1 VGINGIELDH
11 PGFPARDNSDQAE
24 SQMMEQPASRIED
37 YAIIGDGHSA
47 ALVASAGSID
57 WLCLP
62 RFDSGACFAA
72 LLGGAEHG
80 YWKLAP
86 IASPR
91 RVMRRYRDATLV
103 LETDIHTDDGV
114 VRIVDCIP
122 ARSDHTSVVRVLVGI
137 AGRVP
142 MRMEL
147 VVRFDYGWVVPWMR
161 RAGDH
166 LHGVAGP
173 DAICLATPVATS
185 GENFSTVATFSV
197 AAGERA
203 AERGGEV
210 RGTLAGNGDRL
221 IAGRLPGGVEDGPV
235 GGLHLG
241 LVLDGDLGQDVAG
254 AADGASLTQAVGEH
268 ELDGADQAGSAVGD
282 HQQRRPQPSGDQ
294 AVQKAL
300 PGIGGLTRARVEADQ
315 HWAPVGGDAPCGE
328 HRLGSGVVV
337 HTEVRPV
344 QEQVLE

>member
-1 VGINGIELDH
+1 MDLDH
-11 PGFPARDNSDQAE
+11 PGFPARDNSDQAA

-47 ALVASAGSID
+47 ALVATSGSID

-114 VRIVDCIP
+114 VRIVDCMP
-122 ARSDHTSVVRVLVGI
+122 ARSDHASVVRVVEGI

-147 VVRFDYGWVVPWMR
+147 VVRFDYGWVVPWMQ

-166 LHGVAGP
+166 LHGIAGP

-197 AAGERA
+197 AAGERVPFVLSWHPQF
-203 AERGGEV
+203 AE
-210 RGTLAGNGDRL
+210 
-221 IAGRLPGGVEDGPV
+221 GRC
-235 GGLHLG
+235 
-241 LVLDGDLGQDVAG
+241 
-254 AADGASLTQAVGEH
+254 
-268 ELDGADQAGSAVGD
+268 
-282 HQQRRPQPSGDQ
+282 
-294 AVQKAL
+294 
-300 PGIGGLTRARVEADQ
+300 
-315 HWAPVGGDAPCGE
+315 GGDADEAIRDTESWWEAFSASCTYNGP
-328 HRLGSGVVV
+328 HRKAVVRSLV
-337 HTEVRPV
+337 TLKALTYAPTGGIVAAA
-344 QEQVLE
+344 